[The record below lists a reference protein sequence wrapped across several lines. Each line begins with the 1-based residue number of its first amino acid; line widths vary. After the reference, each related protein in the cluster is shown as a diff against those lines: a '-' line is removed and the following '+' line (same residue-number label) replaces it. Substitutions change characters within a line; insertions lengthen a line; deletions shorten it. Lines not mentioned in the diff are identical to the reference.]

1 MPGML
6 ALFSNTTINA
16 DSVITL
22 VTRAKSRIARRAEI
36 QSNARRGR
44 NTLLGLPDELLNAI
58 FEMACT
64 GDGGAIRVIEP
75 EEPPMRNKYYR
86 EAHPEDMTMWLD
98 ASEAEV
104 ENRRLNSQMRDILED
119 FYENRPNG
127 SSLLSDE
134 WLTAPAATCSTI
146 RQLWGGMPFA
156 LNDWEFD
163 TAMAVDLFLKE
174 FGLNGQRYLR
184 NITVGVYDKH
194 DATLLRS
201 LLVCQGLRDVHIRLS
216 HKVFARTSKYKPWP
230 GLQHL
235 KAIRQLPNLQ
245 IFTVSCS
252 CAHVPPILAR
262 GGPRGPPSK
271 NQHALCCP
279 WI

>member
-6 ALFSNTTINA
+6 ALFSNSTINA

-36 QSNARRGR
+36 RSNARSGR
-44 NTLLGLPDELLNAI
+44 NTLLGLPNEPLNLI

-64 GDGGAIRVIEP
+64 GDGGPIRVSDP
-75 EEPPMRNKYYR
+75 VTQMKDQEEPVRNEYYR
-86 EAHPEDMTMWLD
+86 KAHPKDMDMWLEVT
-98 ASEAEV
+98 EAEETGMPLSLKMRAIIDDFF
-104 ENRRLNSQMRDILED
+104 ENT
-119 FYENRPNG
+119 FG
-127 SSLLSDE
+127 GTTLLSYE
-134 WLTAPAATCSTI
+134 RLMAPAATCSTI

-156 LNDWEFD
+156 LNKWEFD
-163 TAMAVDLFLKE
+163 TAMAVNLFLKE
-174 FGLNGQRYLR
+174 CGLNGQQCLQ
-184 NITVGVYDKH
+184 NVTIAVCSEH

-201 LLVCQGLRDVHIRLS
+201 LLVCQGLRDVHIRLPHEIS
-216 HKVFARTSKYKPWP
+216 AQTSKYKPWP

-245 IFTVSCS
+245 TFTVSCF
-252 CAHVPPILAR
+252 CAHVPSAD
-262 GGPRGPPSK
+262 K
-271 NQHALCCP
+271 DHALCCP

>member
-6 ALFSNTTINA
+6 ALFSNSTINA

-36 QSNARRGR
+36 RSNARSGR
-44 NTLLGLPDELLNAI
+44 NTLLGLPNEPLNLI

-64 GDGGAIRVIEP
+64 GDGGPIRVSDPVTQMKDQEQ
-75 EEPPMRNKYYR
+75 PMRNECYR
-86 EAHPEDMTMWLD
+86 KAHPKDMDIWLE
-98 ASEAEV
+98 ATEAE
-104 ENRRLNSQMRDILED
+104 ETGMPLNSKMRAIIDD
-119 FYENRPNG
+119 FFENTFRG
-127 SSLLSDE
+127 TRLLSYE
-134 WLTAPAATCSTI
+134 RLMAPAATCSTI

-156 LNDWEFD
+156 LNKWEFD

-174 FGLNGQRYLR
+174 SGLNGQLCLQ
-184 NITVGVYDKH
+184 NVTVAVCRKH

-201 LLVCQGLRDVHIRLS
+201 LLVCQGLRDVHIRLPHEVS
-216 HKVFARTSKYKPWP
+216 ARTSKYKPWP

-245 IFTVSCS
+245 TFTVSCF
-252 CAHVPPILAR
+252 CAHVP
-262 GGPRGPPSK
+262 SEDK
-271 NQHALCCP
+271 DHALCCP